1 VLLERRVFVVLGGVG
16 FFGYLGHLSWSVFA
30 KSFVF
35 PFVLTG
41 LGLLVVYSGWLY
53 HRKYAVVQQ
62 LVNSLTPAAI
72 RNLLPP
78 SRKVD

>member
-1 VLLERRVFVVLGGVG
+1 LDRKVFVVAGGLG

-30 KSFVF
+30 NSFAF

-41 LGLLVVYSGWLY
+41 FGLLVVYAGWIY

-62 LVNSLTPAAI
+62 LVDSLTPTAI
-72 RNLLPP
+72 RNILPQN
-78 SRKVD
+78 RKTS